1 MAHSSRCTA
10 HNSLAVLALKAGMP
24 LQPGGAVCEQHCGPI
39 DMHFYSPADSEQY
52 INSAWLA
59 MDPAFIPRA
68 FLAANAMQ

>member
-52 INSAWLA
+52 ITTLHGLQWTLLSFPELS
-59 MDPAFIPRA
+59 
-68 FLAANAMQ
+68 